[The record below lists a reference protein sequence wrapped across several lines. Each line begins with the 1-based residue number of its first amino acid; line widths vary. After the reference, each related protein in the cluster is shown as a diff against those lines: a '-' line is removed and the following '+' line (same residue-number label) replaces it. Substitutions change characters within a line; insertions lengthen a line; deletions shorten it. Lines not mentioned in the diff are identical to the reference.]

1 MKITRILLSVLFV
14 GLAAMSVIGQQSEK
28 RGASKTE
35 AEILKFMDEYAEDLR
50 QNRAKET
57 SDRYDRRGAYFL
69 GHGDKSLETF
79 EAIQKRYAERK
90 KGIIG
95 FEWRD
100 ITVEVIS
107 PKAVVV
113 MARFGITGNSQMQA
127 SYTGLFVKTDG
138 KWRIRA
144 EDESFAAPPP
154 PKAKAQ

>member
-1 MKITRILLSVLFV
+1 MFSGLL
-14 GLAAMSVIGQQSEK
+14 VISSFGQQSEK
-28 RGASKTE
+28 RVVSKTE
-35 AEILKFMDEYAEDLR
+35 TEILKFMDEYAEDLR

-79 EAIQKRYAERK
+79 EAIQKRYADRK
-90 KGIIG
+90 KGIAG

-113 MARFGITGNSQMQA
+113 MARFGIAGNSQMRA

-138 KWRIRA
+138 KWLIRA
-144 EDESFAAPPP
+144 EDESFAAPPQ